1 MGFPVTDFETNIWV
15 KVVYF
20 RSDPR
25 KTHVG
30 SGQVRKSRK
39 ETNKKCVSKKVTAF
53 ATGLLLSESP
63 WETELFQLTGKGT
76 GSFIYPFLIQQWLR
90 VESKVFGLLFIW
102 PQYAS
107 IARKR
112 P

>member
-1 MGFPVTDFETNIWV
+1 MNIVFNTWNDVPQRFHSLGFPVTDFEANICV

-30 SGQVRKSRK
+30 SGQVRQSRK

-53 ATGLLLSESP
+53 ATGLLPLWSP
-63 WETELFQLTGKGT
+63 W
-76 GSFIYPFLIQQWLR
+76 
-90 VESKVFGLLFIW
+90 
-102 PQYAS
+102 
-107 IARKR
+107 
-112 P
+112 

>member
-1 MGFPVTDFETNIWV
+1 M
-15 KVVYF
+15 VYF

-30 SGQVRKSRK
+30 SGEVRQSGK

-53 ATGLLLSESP
+53 ATGFLPSESS

-76 GSFIYPFLIQQWLR
+76 GAFIYPFPVHHWLR
-90 VESKVFGLLFIW
+90 VESRIF
-102 PQYAS
+102 
-107 IARKR
+107 
-112 P
+112 